1 MSATTLAEALA
12 AARRRLAAA
21 GIAEAA
27 QAARLLIGGV
37 LGLSSTAFVTD
48 GARVLAS
55 SEKAEIDAALTRRAA
70 REPVHRILGRR
81 AFSRLDLALS
91 PDTLEPRPDTEILV
105 DTLVPHARRMV
116 AGGGCRILDLGTG
129 TGAICLALLDLVPGS
144 TGVGADLSAGALE
157 TARRNA
163 DINGVAGRFETVES
177 DWFAAVTGDFDIIV
191 SNPPYIVRSVVGTL
205 DEDVRLYDP
214 ILALDGGEDGLDA
227 YRAIAA
233 GAGGHLRENGLVA
246 YEIGYDQKESV
257 TAIMREKGF
266 ARLEAVRDFGGND
279 RVLVFRLAAN
289 SATAK
294 KRLGIVKEAR

>member
-1 MSATTLAEALA
+1 MSGVTLAGMLA
-12 AARRRLAAA
+12 EARRRLAEA
-21 GIAEAA
+21 GIAEAV
-27 QAARLLIGGV
+27 QEARALVGGL

-48 GARVLAS
+48 GARVLEDGEVS
-55 SEKAEIDAALTRRAA
+55 VIEAALARRAA

-81 AFSRLDLALS
+81 AFSRLDLLLS
-91 PDTLEPRPDTEILV
+91 PETLEPRPDTEILV

-116 AGGGCRILDLGTG
+116 AERGGCRILDLGAG
-129 TGAICLALLDLVPGS
+129 TGAICLALLDLVPGT
-144 TGVGADLSAGALE
+144 TGVGTDLSPGALE

-163 DINGVAGRFETVES
+163 DINGVSGRFETVES
-177 DWFAAVTGDFDIIV
+177 DWFSAMTGTFDIIV

-205 DEDVRLYDP
+205 DEEVRLHDP

-257 TAIMREKGF
+257 TALMRDKGF
-266 ARLEAVRDFGGND
+266 ARLEAVKDFGGND
-279 RVLVFRLAAN
+279 RVLVFSKPAVA
-289 SATAK
+289 
-294 KRLGIVKEAR
+294 

>member
-1 MSATTLAEALA
+1 MSGVTLAGMLA
-12 AARRRLAAA
+12 EARRRLAEA

-27 QAARLLIGGV
+27 QEARALVGGL

-48 GARVLAS
+48 GARVLEDGEVSAI
-55 SEKAEIDAALTRRAA
+55 EVALARRAA

-81 AFSRLDLALS
+81 AFSRLDLLLS
-91 PDTLEPRPDTEILV
+91 PETLEPRPDTEILV

-116 AGGGCRILDLGTG
+116 AERGGCRILDLGTG
-129 TGAICLALLDLVPGS
+129 TGAICLALLDLVPGA
-144 TGVGADLSAGALE
+144 TGVGADLSPGALE

-177 DWFAAVTGDFDIIV
+177 DWFSAVTGAFDIIV

-205 DEDVRLYDP
+205 DEEVRLHDP

-257 TAIMREKGF
+257 TALMRDKGF
-266 ARLEAVRDFGGND
+266 ARLEAVKDFGGND
-279 RVLVFRLAAN
+279 RVLVFSKPAVA
-289 SATAK
+289 
-294 KRLGIVKEAR
+294 